1 MRRFLLLL
9 TNKERAVTHLGVAAF
24 LDLEVEVNNYRYWSE
39 YTNEEIY
46 SEGIYY
52 NVLREHLNTE
62 ENIETSKDIINQFI
76 NLEEISQENY
86 FRLISACDAKV
97 KKNLKYDQR
106 KKEFEYCIK
115 RTLQKRIEKER
126 LIQPFYELLKSI
138 MKKFQCENLF
148 EIYYDNTKSLI
159 NRTLKKAFQLLKR
172 YYQERKLHCKEDFE
186 TWVLLEGYNE
196 LFNEYPILFRIIY
209 DLLESEVKNLKECID
224 RISEDSILIKDK
236 LGINTKQN
244 IIKIIGG
251 VSDRHNNG
259 KTVIILQYK
268 NSDKI
273 VYKPRNMSVD
283 IFWRDFLQYFRQI
296 DNTILLRG
304 VDTIS
309 MDGYGYAKYIQYMPV
324 MNAEELKQY
333 YYQCG
338 ALLSIISL
346 LNGSDFHYE
355 NLIVSNGIP
364 VLVDV
369 ETLITSYAKSQYVT
383 TKNQEEYLPE
393 VNVIK
398 SLLLSK
404 WVGKTVNGAVNI
416 GAFMAVNEK
425 NKNYPKHENGN
436 PAYIDEY
443 MDDFMRGFRNVFLD
457 IIKNKKDI
465 LRLVEKTENISLRF
479 VLRNTR
485 VYYQLIDYL
494 SNPMF
499 LKNGS
504 IFECATMRIY
514 APFLLACT
522 EKVCKKVWG
531 VPKEEREAIKRFN
544 IPLFIAKFNSR
555 TLYDSN
561 GNELVEDFFGL
572 SPKEILGK
580 NLKWHTMKHLETQI
594 ILIKKIIN
602 VNRIQREES
611 FKTNWSYNDG
621 VRNFVLKEKKVNKK
635 IIEDE
640 ITKIYMEI
648 CNSMLDKNKFLFLVP
663 NRDIMNGRYDI
674 GIMNNGLYSGNLGI
688 YLFLTMYYDYFDKY
702 KELEKLDYQIK
713 QYIENYIKNNSKL
726 KQLDLGYTQGV
737 AGILAFL
744 YYYRQI
750 TQKEEYEDYIEKIVM
765 QIPTENVLKMEE
777 TDLFNGVSGLLY
789 IICLIYQNQ
798 TIKQET
804 KNLMHILTNKVM
816 EASDPETML
825 IYNFETEYKP
835 LTGIAHGQ
843 CGYALALAYMLEFAE
858 EELKTAIINKIRLSE
873 YYEKQQYCEKDK
885 NIPDY
890 RKFSVHIRNANPYNY
905 EKRYM
910 YGKCSGI
917 IGCTQAYMKINN
929 KVNIRDLDDWIKKAN
944 DFLNNSML
952 IGNDSLCC
960 GTSSWIEYLI
970 ELQKKSE
977 YKDWCD
983 KQIWKVFISRKEEGY
998 VFNAF
1003 SNIRD
1008 ISLYKGLAGVG
1019 YTLLRYLKNY
1029 PDII

>member
-1 MRRFLLLL
+1 
-9 TNKERAVTHLGVAAF
+9 
-24 LDLEVEVNNYRYWSE
+24 
-39 YTNEEIY
+39 
-46 SEGIYY
+46 
-52 NVLREHLNTE
+52 
-62 ENIETSKDIINQFI
+62 
-76 NLEEISQENY
+76 
-86 FRLISACDAKV
+86 
-97 KKNLKYDQR
+97 
-106 KKEFEYCIK
+106 
-115 RTLQKRIEKER
+115 
-126 LIQPFYELLKSI
+126 
-138 MKKFQCENLF
+138 
-148 EIYYDNTKSLI
+148 
-159 NRTLKKAFQLLKR
+159 
-172 YYQERKLHCKEDFE
+172 
-186 TWVLLEGYNE
+186 
-196 LFNEYPILFRIIY
+196 
-209 DLLESEVKNLKECID
+209 
-224 RISEDSILIKDK
+224 
-236 LGINTKQN
+236 
-244 IIKIIGG
+244 
-251 VSDRHNNG
+251 
-259 KTVIILQYK
+259 
-268 NSDKI
+268 
-273 VYKPRNMSVD
+273 
-283 IFWRDFLQYFRQI
+283 
-296 DNTILLRG
+296 
-304 VDTIS
+304 
-309 MDGYGYAKYIQYMPV
+309 
-324 MNAEELKQY
+324 
-333 YYQCG
+333 
-338 ALLSIISL
+338 
-346 LNGSDFHYE
+346 
-355 NLIVSNGIP
+355 
-364 VLVDV
+364 
-369 ETLITSYAKSQYVT
+369 
-383 TKNQEEYLPE
+383 
-393 VNVIK
+393 
-398 SLLLSK
+398 
-404 WVGKTVNGAVNI
+404 
-416 GAFMAVNEK
+416 
-425 NKNYPKHENGN
+425 
-436 PAYIDEY
+436 
-443 MDDFMRGFRNVFLD
+443 
-457 IIKNKKDI
+457 
-465 LRLVEKTENISLRF
+465 
-479 VLRNTR
+479 
-485 VYYQLIDYL
+485 
-494 SNPMF
+494 
-499 LKNGS
+499 
-504 IFECATMRIY
+504 
-514 APFLLACT
+514 
-522 EKVCKKVWG
+522 
-531 VPKEEREAIKRFN
+531 
-544 IPLFIAKFNSR
+544 
-555 TLYDSN
+555 
-561 GNELVEDFFGL
+561 
-572 SPKEILGK
+572 
-580 NLKWHTMKHLETQI
+580 
-594 ILIKKIIN
+594 
-602 VNRIQREES
+602 
-611 FKTNWSYNDG
+611 
-621 VRNFVLKEKKVNKK
+621 
-635 IIEDE
+635 
-640 ITKIYMEI
+640 
-648 CNSMLDKNKFLFLVP
+648 
-663 NRDIMNGRYDI
+663 MNGRYDI